1 MIDSPI
7 NQSLN
12 QSLQFVH
19 ATFLFFQ
26 EKKDVKGAAVKEEKE
41 EGHSDQQGKIAFF
54 CGNPMVEIIKGI
66 IHIYKNK

>member
-1 MIDSPI
+1 M
-7 NQSLN
+7 LC
-12 QSLQFVH
+12 FY
-19 ATFLFFQ
+19 FFQ
-26 EKKDVKGAAVKEEKE
+26 EKENVKGAAVKEEKE